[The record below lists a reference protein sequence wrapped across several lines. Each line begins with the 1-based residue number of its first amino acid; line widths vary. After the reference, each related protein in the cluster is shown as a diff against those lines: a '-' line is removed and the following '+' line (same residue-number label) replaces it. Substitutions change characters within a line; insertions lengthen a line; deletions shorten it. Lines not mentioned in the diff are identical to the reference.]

1 MAGAKVNIN
10 VSAAQKTLKGVSE
23 AMNYAANAAGPS
35 FTAAALPLV
44 EAAVY
49 SDGDGLA
56 AMASSLAPVDTGA
69 LVAGLSSPDSNEG
82 FEKGRASKSV
92 FSVHAQ
98 GSGNVV
104 VIGVEYGTDPT
115 QRGEPYGDKTGV
127 DFLSGPAAKF
137 MPKLQTI
144 ADALAA
150 SMAVNIGRG
159 LQAVANGAAS
169 YATIRQKLSP
179 GSIQRLAR
187 KFGADPVGTQ
197 SGRGFGYKKL
207 SGLSRS
213 QYLKI
218 MRQRRYKLR
227 KAGLA

>member
-1 MAGAKVNIN
+1 MGSARINID
-10 VSAAQKTLKGVSE
+10 VSAAIKNLKGVGDS
-23 AMNYAANAAGPS
+23 MKYAADASGPA
-35 FTAAALPLV
+35 FTAAAIPLV

-56 AMASSLAPVDTGA
+56 AMASELAPVDTGA
-69 LVAGLSSPDSNEG
+69 LVAGLSAPNSSEG
-82 FEKGRASKSV
+82 FAKNRQSQSV

-115 QRGEPYGDKTGV
+115 QKGSPYGDKTGV
-127 DFLSGPAAKF
+127 DFLSGPAAQF
-137 MPKLQTI
+137 MPKLQLI

-150 SMAVNIGRG
+150 SMATKIGEG
-159 LQAVANGAAS
+159 IQAVAEGAPA
-169 YATIRQKLSP
+169 YGTIRQKLSP
-179 GSIQRLAR
+179 ASVQKLAK
-187 KFGADPVGTQ
+187 KFGADVVGTR